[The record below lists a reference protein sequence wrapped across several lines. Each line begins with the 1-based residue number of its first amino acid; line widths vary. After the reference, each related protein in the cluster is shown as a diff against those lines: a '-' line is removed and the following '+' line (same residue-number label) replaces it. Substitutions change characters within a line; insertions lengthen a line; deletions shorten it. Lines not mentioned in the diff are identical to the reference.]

1 MSWTTKQR
9 MTVVA
14 AVILVASVPLLW
26 QIDTVRAAQAMDEE
40 KSDLVEQTV
49 TARQAANDY
58 DGDSVADSTDRCPTR
73 PETDNGFQDTD
84 GCPDVV
90 ESTGAS

>member
-26 QIDTVRAAQAMDEE
+26 QIDTVRAAQAIDEE